1 MRAIVIKRTLIEYT
15 VKGDK
20 AVVPL
25 SQFLGLEDTPRPY
38 NLHAGRDIL
47 QQINALLLVGATL
60 RTIKASMIAG
70 KPGTV
75 GRYLW
80 MLRAVSERREIS
92 VNPAFVIRKARD
104 CGCMAVLAVL

>member
-1 MRAIVIKRTLIEYT
+1 MQTIVIKRTLIEYT

-20 AVVPL
+20 AIVPL
-25 SQFLGLEDTPRPY
+25 SQFLGLEDIPRPY
-38 NLHAGRDIL
+38 NLNAGRDIL
-47 QQINALLLVGATL
+47 HQINALLLHGATL
-60 RTIKASMIAG
+60 RTIKASMVIG
-70 KPGTV
+70 KTGTV

-92 VNPAFVIRKARD
+92 INPSFVIRKARD